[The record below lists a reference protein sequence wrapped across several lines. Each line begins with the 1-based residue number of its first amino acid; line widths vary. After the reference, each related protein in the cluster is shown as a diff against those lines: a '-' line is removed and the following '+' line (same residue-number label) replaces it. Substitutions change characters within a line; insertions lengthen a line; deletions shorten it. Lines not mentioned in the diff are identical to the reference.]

1 MTKGTVLV
9 VDDDPDI
16 VDLLTDVL
24 ELDGYRVQAALGS
37 LIQPLARVLQ
47 PDVILLDIMM
57 PGKDGVTVAQQL
69 RADPRTA
76 TIPVIAVSASVH
88 LYVRAAEMGADACL
102 SKPFDLD
109 DVLQYVARWAGQP
122 DPPTTPPASSRPVP
136 TGGAREEW
144 DKRPTPRAVSNQ
156 FIGDMSVDG
165 LIDAVTTLRADP
177 NWVITYAPNSL
188 VSTLD
193 LTYWPT
199 GEKLRI
205 VFERAGQLWRPSV
218 MTGPLSYDRALA

>member
-9 VDDDPDI
+9 VDDDQDI

-24 ELDGYRVQAALGS
+24 ELDGYRVQTAVGS
-37 LIQPLARVLQ
+37 LIQPLARAVQ

-57 PGKDGVTVAQQL
+57 PGKDGVTVGRQL

-76 TIPVIAVSASVH
+76 AIPVIAVSASLH
-88 LYVRAAEMGADACL
+88 LYVQAAEMGADACL

-109 DVLQYVARWAGQP
+109 DVLQYVARWAGRPQ
-122 DPPTTPPASSRPVP
+122 PPTTPHSSSQPVP
-136 TGGAREEW
+136 TSGAPEEW
-144 DKRPTPRAVSNQ
+144 DKRPTPRDVGDR
-156 FIGDMSVDG
+156 FIGNIPVDA

-177 NWVITYAPNSL
+177 NWALMYAPGPL

-205 VFERAGQLWRPSV
+205 VFERVGPLWHPSV
-218 MTGPLSYDRALA
+218 MTGPPSYGRALA